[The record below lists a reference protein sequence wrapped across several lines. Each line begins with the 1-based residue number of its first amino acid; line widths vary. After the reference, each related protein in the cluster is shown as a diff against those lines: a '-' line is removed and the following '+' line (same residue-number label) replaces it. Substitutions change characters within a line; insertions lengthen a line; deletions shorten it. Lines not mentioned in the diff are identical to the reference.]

1 MQQVGREGI
10 LAHSIDGLF
19 EFEST
24 AHDILHFFCGPG
36 PLADPWPKFIN
47 FNCSLNCERG
57 VGAWMGCVEM
67 AGCGKSSMIWRLALP
82 SLLNRLLN
90 HAVVLVG
97 VVEEEEE
104 EFLRLRLPP
113 LPLPNPDPIAAAACG
128 RKKRKQ
134 QGGHRSMHSGV
145 SKRFF
150 SRPPPVRQTLHTT
163 LLSWN
168 RITL

>member
-1 MQQVGREGI
+1 
-10 LAHSIDGLF
+10 
-19 EFEST
+19 
-24 AHDILHFFCGPG
+24 
-36 PLADPWPKFIN
+36 
-47 FNCSLNCERG
+47 
-57 VGAWMGCVEM
+57 
-67 AGCGKSSMIWRLALP
+67 MIWRPTLP
-82 SLLNRLLN
+82 SLLSRLLN
-90 HAVVLVG
+90 QAEVEEEV
-97 VVEEEEE
+97 VVEEEEEEVVEEE

-134 QGGHRSMHSGV
+134 RGGHRSMHSGM